1 MSNYAII
8 TDSASDLSANLVDEL
23 AVTVLPLS
31 FTIEN
36 KTYLNYPDFR
46 EMSVS
51 QFYSRLRNGEMASTA
66 AINVYQYQEAIEPM
80 LKQGLDVLIL
90 AFSSALS
97 TTCQSAQIAAEEL
110 SEQYPD
116 RKILVVD
123 TLCASMGQGL
133 LVYLAAKKQQAGASI
148 DEVYHWATE
157 NRLSICHHFT
167 VDDLGFL
174 KRGGR
179 VSATT
184 AMVGT
189 MLAIKPL
196 LHVDNDGKLVS
207 VSKARGRSH
216 ALKALVSQLI
226 ERKLP
231 ENDTIF
237 ISHGD
242 CADEV
247 NSLVTELRVQYPSA
261 RIEIAPIGPVIGA
274 HAGPGTVALF
284 YLANER

>member
-8 TDSASDLSANLVDEL
+8 TDSASDLPASLVDEL
-23 AVTVLPLS
+23 SLTVLPLS
-31 FTIEN
+31 FTIEG

-46 EMSVS
+46 EMSAS

-66 AINVYQYQEAIEPM
+66 AVNVYQYQEIMEPI
-80 LKQGLDVLIL
+80 LKEGRDVLVL
-90 AFSSALS
+90 AFSSGLS

-133 LVYLAAKKQQAGASI
+133 LVYLAAQKQQAGASI
-148 DEVYHWATE
+148 DEVYNWATTA
-157 NRLSICHHFT
+157 RLSICHHFT

-196 LHVDNDGKLVS
+196 LHVDNEGKLVS
-207 VSKARGRSH
+207 IGKARGRSH
-216 ALKALVSQLI
+216 ALKALISQLI

-247 NSLVTELRVQYPSA
+247 NPLVTELREKYPTA
-261 RIEIAPIGPVIGA
+261 RIEVAPIGPVIGA
-274 HAGPGTVALF
+274 HAGPGTVAIF
-284 YLANER
+284 YLADER